1 MSKHMHW
8 LLSLLLVCGSA
19 FALADS
25 TTPLDEDWQYRWGD
39 SPFSPDGVPL
49 WAENEDASE
58 WQAIGF
64 PSNPPNRESHT
75 NVWFRVPVPSLHL
88 HEPVL
93 YIFSVDLIVQ
103 VFLDGQQ
110 IYQYGNFDAQG
121 QGRFE
126 GWPWH
131 RVNLPKDLDGGM
143 LHFRIF
149 SDYTDI
155 GLWGEV
161 KVMERSDLE
170 LFILKNSV
178 ERLVVSG
185 FTLTIGLLALVFAL
199 FQANRRHFGT
209 LALFSLAS
217 GAMILA
223 ESQASQLIWDQP
235 LFWVYLR
242 AFSYYLLPV
251 AVALLLELWLT
262 RKPFNVAGWIWRIHL
277 AYAFAAPA
285 LAYAGAFSLAST
297 FPVFDALFLVSML
310 VMVVF
315 VVCKVQRI
323 SWEQGVM
330 LTACVMYLALLLTD
344 MAVAHGYLSWTRV
357 PLAWGSLAFST
368 AVVVLS
374 LWSYSRT
381 QRIMKRMNASLERK
395 VAVRTRRLEQLAE
408 LERGRAEI
416 VSFNNEKALLLNDV
430 ISEMQGS
437 DDFRAAI
444 AVLGA
449 RMPELCSPMHGSA
462 YFRPDESRRF
472 SRVCVWGDTDPD
484 RLPVSIADEE
494 EFDAGSQWCFR
505 LTIQNTKYG
514 NLKVGLLFLH
524 GPPAGETGFGGAQL
538 FQSIERAVDK
548 TAVTLTSLSLRDEL
562 EKFSY
567 EDSLTGL
574 KNRRFFDELL
584 VHETAVALR
593 SRSPLTIIMGD
604 LDNFKRFNDAHG
616 HEAGDAALQ
625 AAADA
630 LRAHFRDTDIICRF
644 GGEEFVILMPGTD
657 SGHAWQCAQRLLETL
672 RKHEVMYQGQK
683 LGVTTIS
690 LGIASWPEQ
699 AGHPKELLGLADK
712 ALYNAKQSG
721 RDRVAIA

>member
-1 MSKHMHW
+1 MIIFLRW
-8 LLSLLLVCGSA
+8 LLAPLLLCAASMAYSA
-19 FALADS
+19 NAISL
-25 TTPLDEDWQYRWGD
+25 EEGWEYRWGD
-39 SPFSPDGVPL
+39 SPFTQAGEPEWAISSSPD
-49 WAENEDASE
+49 D

-64 PSNPPNRESHT
+64 PSNPPGRDGHT
-75 NVWFRVPVPSLHL
+75 NVWFRVPIPEAHL

-103 VFLDGQQ
+103 VFHEGRQ
-110 IYQYGNFDAQG
+110 IYQYGTFDAQG

-131 RVNLPKDLDGGM
+131 IVKLPTERRDNMLYFRV
-143 LHFRIF
+143 F

-161 KVMERSDLE
+161 KLMERSDLQ
-170 LFILKNSV
+170 LFILKNSA
-178 ERLVVSG
+178 ERIVVSG
-185 FTLTIGLLALVFAL
+185 FTLTIGLLSLVFAL

-223 ESQASQLIWDQP
+223 ESQASQLLWDQP

-251 AVALLLELWLT
+251 PVALLLELWLAK
-262 RKPFNVAGWIWRIHL
+262 RRFSLAGWIWRIHL
-277 AYAFAAPA
+277 LYAIAAPG
-285 LAYAGAFSLAST
+285 LAYVGVFSLAST
-297 FPVFDALFLVSML
+297 FPVFDALFLSSML
-310 VMVVF
+310 LMF
-315 VVCKVQRI
+315 AAILLRARRI
-323 SWEQGVM
+323 SVEQGIM
-330 LTACVMYLALLLTD
+330 LTTCVLYLSLLLAD
-344 MAVAHGYLSWTRV
+344 MAVAHGILSWTRV
-357 PLAWGSLAFST
+357 PVAWGSLAFST

-381 QRIMKRMNASLERK
+381 QRILKKMNSLLERK
-395 VAVRTRRLEQLAE
+395 VAERTHRLKQLADQ
-408 LERGRAEI
+408 ERQR
-416 VSFNNEKALLLNDV
+416 VQVMSFNNEKSLLLNDV
-430 ISEMQGS
+430 ISEMQGCE
-437 DDFRAAI
+437 DFHSAI
-444 AVLGA
+444 TVLGT
-449 RMPELCSPMHGSA
+449 RMPKLCSPLHGAA

-472 SRVCVWGDTDPD
+472 IRMNTWGDAEQDALPD
-484 RLPVSIADEE
+484 AITDEE
-494 EFDAGSQWCFR
+494 EFEAGSHWCFR
-505 LTIQNTKYG
+505 LTIQHTKYG
-514 NLKVGLLFLH
+514 NMKVGLLFLQTPTE
-524 GPPAGETGFGGAQL
+524 GTPGSTQL
-538 FQSIERAVDK
+538 YQSIERAVDK
-548 TAVTLTSLSLRDEL
+548 AAVTLTSLSLRDEL
-562 EKFSY
+562 KRFSY

-574 KNRRFFDELL
+574 KNRRFFDELF

-593 SRSPLTIIMGD
+593 SRAPLTIIMGD
-604 LDNFKRFNDAHG
+604 LDYFKRFNDAHG
-616 HEAGDAALQ
+616 HEAGDTALQ

-644 GGEEFVILMPGTD
+644 GGEEFVILMPDTD

-672 RKHEVMYQGQK
+672 RKHVVVYRGKK

-699 AGHPKELLGLADK
+699 AAHPQELLCLADK